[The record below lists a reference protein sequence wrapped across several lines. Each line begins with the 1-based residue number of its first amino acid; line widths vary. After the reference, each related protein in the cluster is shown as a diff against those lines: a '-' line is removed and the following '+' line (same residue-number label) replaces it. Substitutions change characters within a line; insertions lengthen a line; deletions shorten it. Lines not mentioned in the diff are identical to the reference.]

1 MFPTRK
7 GPTGPG
13 GHHRPT
19 SHLGQ
24 AIALSFALAVQP
36 VAAQSART
44 DSLFHAGSAEG
55 SYGAALAQVA
65 RTPNDFEALWRASR
79 AETARGILSGG
90 TDPEKAQI
98 YKAAEEFARRAIARE
113 PHRPEG
119 YYWLAAALGR
129 RTWVEPPFVA
139 ARLAAETRRETLRVL
154 AIDSLHAGAHA
165 LLGRLY
171 SEAAN
176 LPWSARLLAAPFIG
190 IPPGRAACRQLAE
203 RELTRAIALD
213 SGAVLFRADLATL
226 YLRMHREGDAERTV
240 RALVA
245 LPPRSPVDTQFQR
258 ESRVALEHYRARR

>member
-1 MFPTRK
+1 M
-7 GPTGPG
+7 
-13 GHHRPT
+13 
-19 SHLGQ
+19 
-24 AIALSFALAVQP
+24 
-36 VAAQSART
+36 
-44 DSLFHAGSAEG
+44 
-55 SYGAALAQVA
+55 
-65 RTPNDFEALWRASR
+65 
-79 AETARGILSGG
+79 
-90 TDPEKAQI
+90 
-98 YKAAEEFARRAIARE
+98 
-113 PHRPEG
+113 
-119 YYWLAAALGR
+119 
-129 RTWVEPPFVA
+129 A

-258 ESRVALEHYRARR
+258 ESRVALEHSRARR

>member
-98 YKAAEEFARRAIARE
+98 YKAAEEFARRAIAR
-113 PHRPEG
+113 
-119 YYWLAAALGR
+119 
-129 RTWVEPPFVA
+129 
-139 ARLAAETRRETLRVL
+139 
-154 AIDSLHAGAHA
+154 
-165 LLGRLY
+165 
-171 SEAAN
+171 
-176 LPWSARLLAAPFIG
+176 
-190 IPPGRAACRQLAE
+190 
-203 RELTRAIALD
+203 
-213 SGAVLFRADLATL
+213 
-226 YLRMHREGDAERTV
+226 
-240 RALVA
+240 
-245 LPPRSPVDTQFQR
+245 
-258 ESRVALEHYRARR
+258 